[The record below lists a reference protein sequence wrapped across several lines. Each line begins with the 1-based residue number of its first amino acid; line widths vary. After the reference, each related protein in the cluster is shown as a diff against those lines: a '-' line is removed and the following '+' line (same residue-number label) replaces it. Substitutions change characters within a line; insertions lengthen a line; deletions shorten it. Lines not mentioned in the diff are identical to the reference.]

1 MITTYNFE
9 KIDNNNYLKY
19 NGTYTPNGFSFT
31 AYPYF
36 TTIVTNYNNGSYSD
50 ATTPDD
56 PDNVITRSDIFYM
69 LDMGVK
75 VDLIVKG
82 KNTADLILPLG
93 SIDGNYAYFSNGE
106 LTLTVDSNGAVT
118 EFSTNPVE

>member
-19 NGTYTPNGFSFT
+19 NGTYTPDGFSFT

-82 KNTADLILPLG
+82 KETADLILPLV
-93 SIDGNYAYFSNGE
+93 SIDNDYAYFSKNS
-106 LTLTVDSNGAVT
+106 LTLKVDLNGAVT
-118 EFSTNPVE
+118 EVTTEPEE